1 MLSSYWLFV
10 HLSNAAA
17 QQHNGNDRRG
27 FGTQE
32 CCITFPLSV
41 QLSLSSPGCSHDTR
55 DDLVQPS
62 NLIVHLCI
70 CYIYSPTD
78 LRISSFCLGYCGST
92 PFLLASPSML
102 PWLQRASHANI
113 SNHPFNSVHDG
124 HHPTPHGAL
133 QDGTS
138 AGWTFTRFLPVFEL
152 FFSFKTSS
160 QTLNTPRRP

>member
-1 MLSSYWLFV
+1 M
-10 HLSNAAA
+10 
-17 QQHNGNDRRG
+17 
-27 FGTQE
+27 
-32 CCITFPLSV
+32 FPLSF

-78 LRISSFCLGYCGST
+78 LRMVSFCLGYCGST
-92 PFLLASPSML
+92 PSSSSLPPPRCRGYKGLAM
-102 PWLQRASHANI
+102 QI
-113 SNHPFNSVHDG
+113 Y
-124 HHPTPHGAL
+124 PTIPLTVFMTVTTRPHEAL

-138 AGWTFTRFLPVFEL
+138 AGWTFTCFLPVFEL

-160 QTLNTPRRP
+160 HTLNTPRRP